1 MKPETDLRH
10 AHANVRRTLAAVE
23 GFWKAHGYGPTY
35 VDVKQ
40 MLSFS
45 STSVVHRWL
54 LRAWAGGYVTMEFG
68 GRARTVRL
76 TEKGWRF
83 LEEGED

>member
-1 MKPETDLRH
+1 MKPDAALRH
-10 AHANVRRTLAAVE
+10 TQDSIRRTLAAVE
-23 GFWKAHGYGPTY
+23 DYWKAHGYGPTY

-40 MLSFS
+40 ILSFS

-54 LRAWAGGYVTMEFG
+54 LRSWVAGYVTMEFG

-76 TEKGWRF
+76 TEKGRRF
-83 LEEGED
+83 LEGEG